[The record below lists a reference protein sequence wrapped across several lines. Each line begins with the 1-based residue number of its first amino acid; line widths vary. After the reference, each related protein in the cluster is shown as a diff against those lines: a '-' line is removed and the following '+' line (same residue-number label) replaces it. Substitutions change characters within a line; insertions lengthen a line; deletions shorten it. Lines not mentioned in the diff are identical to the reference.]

1 MSGEINSKEE
11 FIIFIL
17 TELNKKPAPVDFG
30 EFFFEIGPSF
40 GIDGFRDLLEEL
52 HQQEL
57 LTKLETPGR
66 IVPQLGIRTVELRF
80 GISVKGIDYLKQK
93 LTSSIMNK
101 ENSDDK
107 ITVFVT
113 YSWDDAEH
121 EEKVHAFTNL
131 LRDNG
136 FHAEVD
142 KMLIQSETAKDF
154 KVMMHKG
161 MTDYR
166 KVIVVLSEGY
176 KEKAEKFK
184 GGVGTEYSLILKD
197 IEENPNK
204 YILVSFSGRDN
215 SIVPLFFKSRE
226 IIDLRTDNE
235 EEKQKLFSKLLDIN
249 IYQFNEVASSLPQI
263 KPKNVG
269 SLFSS
274 EEPIKEETDI
284 KNVEIQDLS
293 INQDNASYLYQKIK
307 YIELNLKVA
316 FKNLNSKALNDYTI
330 EIHYPK
336 QTVSFDVD
344 GRIENDYKIVTVENS
359 NRVFPQQI
367 KVINLEKIILRNYTI
382 KEVLDKSIIVKIY
395 TESGMFER
403 NFPLN
408 EFVIKNHFSHM
419 SDKLN
424 LNLFLQENY

>member
-1 MSGEINSKEE
+1 MLGEINSKEE

-17 TELNKKPAPVDFG
+17 TELNKKTAPVDFG

-57 LTKLETPGR
+57 LIKLETPGR
-66 IVPQLGIRTVELRF
+66 FVPQLGFRTVELRF

-93 LTSSIMNK
+93 LTHAIINK

-154 KVMMHKG
+154 KVMTHKG

-184 GGVGTEYSLILKD
+184 GGVGTEYSFILKD
-197 IEENPNK
+197 IEDNPNK
-204 YILVSFSGRDN
+204 YILVSFSGIDN

-226 IIDLRTDNE
+226 IIDLRTNND

-263 KPKNVG
+263 NPKNVA

-274 EEPIKEETDI
+274 EESIKEETDI
-284 KNVEIQDLS
+284 KSIEIQDLS
-293 INQDNASYLYQKIK
+293 INQDNVSYLYQKIK
-307 YIELNLKVA
+307 YIEFNIKVA

-330 EIHYPK
+330 EIYYPK

-382 KEVLDKSIIVKIY
+382 KEVLDKSIIVKIF
-395 TESGMFER
+395 TESGIFER

-408 EFVIKNHFSHM
+408 EFVIENHFSHM

-424 LNLFLQENY
+424 INLFLQENY